1 MLRHRFT
8 CAVLALVCQST
19 YAQTMILSTSSND
32 YEVFESFNDVRDF
45 AIEIEIDAPLAA
57 GVYNNP
63 PIINITY
70 EVSGTLTEPTPSEF
84 SAFALERSISG
95 EEFYAQGSFLNFEIS
110 EAADLSDGVQA
121 DELESPGVILSL
133 NARETNTGRFHPPLF
148 VLNAD
153 GSGQIQNSNN
163 TPSESPLVQVG
174 LGEEYITNLEFD
186 LGNLTLITENGGGD
200 TGGDSG
206 GGSASWYFLML
217 GLLLPFRKMKYRKNS

>member
-1 MLRHRFT
+1 MLRYRFI
-8 CAVLALVCQST
+8 CAVLALVCHST
-19 YAQTMILSTSSND
+19 YAQTMILSTSSDD
-32 YEVFESFNDVRDF
+32 YEVFESFNDVRNF
-45 AIEIEIDAPLAA
+45 AIEIEIDAPLTS
-57 GVYNNP
+57 GSYNNP

-70 EVSGTLTEPTPSEF
+70 NVSGTLTEPTPSEF
-84 SAFALERSISG
+84 PAFALERSISG

-121 DELESPGVILSL
+121 DELVGNGVILSL

-174 LGEEYITNLEFD
+174 LGEEYITSLEFD
-186 LGNLTLITENGGGD
+186 LGNLTLISESGGGD

-206 GGSASWYFLML
+206 GGSTSWHFLML
-217 GLLLPFRKMKYRKNS
+217 GLLLSFRKMKCRNSN